1 MRFFK
6 QCFKKLQNIV
16 QTMHLTRCIAH
27 PYGWVGFVCVR
38 IRSGIHSLCTVCA
51 SNAWVCPMA
60 VTEVRPKFF
69 RQVSIVS
76 LYCSKLHYT
85 TRANRSA
92 DSHSLL
98 GLVFDSFQIFLS
110 WWIGCGEGQIFV
122 GIIVKQHEFS
132 KIFSFR
138 WHNGWGGEG
147 GGGGGCNAPPSHHQ
161 RLW

>member
-1 MRFFK
+1 MFQKIAKHRA
-6 QCFKKLQNIV
+6 NDASH
-16 QTMHLTRCIAH
+16 TMHRIPLMG
-27 PYGWVGFVCVR
+27 GWGLCVWESVLGF
-38 IRSGIHSLCTVCA
+38 TVCA